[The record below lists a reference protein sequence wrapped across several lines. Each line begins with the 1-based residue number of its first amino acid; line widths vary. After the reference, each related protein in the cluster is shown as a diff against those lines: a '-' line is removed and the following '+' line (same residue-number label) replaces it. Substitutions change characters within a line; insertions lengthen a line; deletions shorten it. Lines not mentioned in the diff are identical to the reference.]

1 VKPVWIV
8 TSASVVYMSMSLDG
22 HIACGGQKLRS
33 CARPADSQRRGE
45 DEPATLRKLGKRV
58 SAIRFAYLG
67 LPNCP
72 SAEPFRAG
80 LESLGLRSQP
90 TRLAAGFSLRASG
103 QAIRADLTGGQ
114 IGRSRRSQEVIGRLT
129 PTRRKGKTRARTGA
143 LDRAQRGDSN
153 PNLLIRGPEA
163 LLLFRATACSDGK
176 CGRAAML
183 EGSVSGWPSS
193 GRSSQVAV
201 ICSVAAFPAELLH
214 AACTRGCSIRP
225 G

>member
-1 VKPVWIV
+1 MG
-8 TSASVVYMSMSLDG
+8 S
-22 HIACGGQKLRS
+22 
-33 CARPADSQRRGE
+33 E

-58 SAIRFAYLG
+58 SAIDSPYLG
-67 LPNCP
+67 CRTARVRSRSVQDLSP
-72 SAEPFRAG
+72 SDSD
-80 LESLGLRSQP
+80 LSQLGWR
-90 TRLAAGFSLRASG
+90 RASG
-103 QAIRADLTGGQ
+103 QAIRADLTGGR
-114 IGRSRRSQEVIGRLT
+114 IGRSRTSQEVIGRLT

-153 PNLLIRGPEA
+153 PNLLIRSPEA

-201 ICSVAAFPAELLH
+201 ICSGGGIPGGTSPRCVYSRLLSSTGLT
-214 AACTRGCSIRP
+214 CTEAPRRRIRSKAT
-225 G
+225 